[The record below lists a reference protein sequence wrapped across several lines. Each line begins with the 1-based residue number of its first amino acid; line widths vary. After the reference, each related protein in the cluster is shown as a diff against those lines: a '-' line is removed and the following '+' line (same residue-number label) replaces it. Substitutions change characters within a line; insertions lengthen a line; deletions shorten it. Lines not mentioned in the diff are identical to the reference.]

1 MQELKELQASQS
13 RDFAASVLE
22 VRLTVCQLVPMQRS
36 ASTPLL
42 SLVCAHAQDNLFEWH
57 FVVRGPLDTE
67 FEVCHCALPSRSCA
81 SVLCVASLCVSF

>member
-42 SLVCAHAQDNLFEWH
+42 SLVCAGLRRTTFLS
-57 FVVRGPLDTE
+57 GTLL
-67 FEVCHCALPSRSCA
+67 CAGL
-81 SVLCVASLCVSF
+81 